1 MVLWRCVLGDSGE
14 QSVMTPGPTAV
25 LELCA
30 SSWDCQVTVC
40 GGLGELY
47 VPLRS
52 PLAPD
57 HRCSDCT
64 SELCQVWFC
73 PSSHRIEQSEVYR
86 E

>member
-30 SSWDCQVTVC
+30 NSWDCQVTVC
-40 GGLGELY
+40 GGLGKLY
-47 VPLRS
+47 VPLIL
-52 PLAPD
+52 PLPPD

-64 SELCQVWFC
+64 SELCQAWLC
-73 PSSHRIEQSEVYR
+73 PSSHCIEQSEVYR